1 MLALRDLGNDIREQ
15 VGCEG
20 GIPLE
25 SLITWFVFYLD
36 KNIVICNSV
45 RIQSYSMKQC
55 GGVGTDIYM

>member
-1 MLALRDLGNDIREQ
+1 MILESRM
-15 VGCEG
+15 GCEG

-36 KNIVICNSV
+36 KNIVIFNSV

-55 GGVGTDIYM
+55 GDVGTDIYICKHNW